1 MSPLFAAP
9 LLLALLTDLSA
20 SARLASE
27 EWDMPGAR
35 RLELTVEN
43 AREQHPVHVSP
54 RHSTHLVFDVPLQPG
69 GVEVDERWVKKA
81 VNEAEGMVTLR
92 LAGIP
97 PPDEPLSVTVRFAE
111 AQGPERVTFRLRV
124 HPIRG
129 EHEVQVVR
137 QPGVCA
143 SSHQEARRQRERA
156 ERCEAARER
165 ERTGP
170 EAPRLEG
177 FSDLVDAGLVGKGAG
192 IVGRMLE
199 RSKDF
204 TQRPGETLVVKEA
217 YSYRVEVQSRVVAEL
232 HVDSTDTRPWV
243 AAGAGAAELVNEQG
257 VRLKV
262 VRVWQPEPLVAG
274 TRRLLVVEAE
284 ATVEQARGSF
294 RLELGEAEG
303 ARTFTVRGVSFP

>member
-1 MSPLFAAP
+1 MSPLLAAP
-9 LLLALLTDLSA
+9 LLLTLLTDPSA
-20 SARLASE
+20 PVWPASE
-27 EWDMPGAR
+27 KWDMPGAR
-35 RLELTVEN
+35 RLELTAESAKV
-43 AREQHPVHVSP
+43 QHPVDVSP
-54 RHSTHLVFDVPLQPG
+54 RHSTHLVFDTPLQPG

-81 VNEAEGMVTLR
+81 VNEAEGMVMLR
-92 LAGIP
+92 LAGVP
-97 PPDEPLSVTVRFAE
+97 PPDEPLTVTVRFAE
-111 AQGPERVTFRLRV
+111 AQGLERVTFRLRV

-129 EHEVQVVR
+129 EHEVQVIR

-143 SSHQEARRQRERA
+143 SSNQEARQQRERA

-170 EAPRLEG
+170 EAPRPEG
-177 FSDLVDAGLVGKGAG
+177 FSDFVDAGLVGDGAG
-192 IVGRMLE
+192 IVGRKLALG
-199 RSKDF
+199 RDF
-204 TQRPGETLVVKEA
+204 SQRPGETLVVWEA
-217 YSYRVEVQSRVVAEL
+217 YSYRVERRGLVAAEL

-243 AAGAGAAELVNEQG
+243 AEGAGVAELVNEQG

-284 ATVEQARGSF
+284 ATVAQARGSF

-303 ARTFTVRGVSFP
+303 ARTLTVRGVTFP